1 MTRISLQE
9 SLSTQTRTAMG
20 GNPVKEV
27 VVGIPQRARITT
39 ALLMVGVIYYS
50 SKLTPKRCV
59 TLPAREKKQAPIMPL
74 PDN

>member
-39 ALLMVGVIYYS
+39 ALLMVGVLF
-50 SKLTPKRCV
+50 KK
-59 TLPAREKKQAPIMPL
+59 TLPETLRYTLSQRKKQAPIMPL